1 MGLSSLK
8 KNMAK
13 QKHIIFTG
21 GGTLGHV
28 MPNLPLIEH
37 YQKKG
42 WKVSYIG
49 SKKGEERAKIE
60 GLGIPYYPIR
70 TGKLRRY
77 FDLQNLLDIFNVI
90 IAIVQAFFL
99 MLRLR
104 PNVLFSK
111 GGYVALPPVVAAWLT
126 RVPTVIHESDM
137 TPGLT
142 TNLSKRFAKQI
153 CVSFQNATKYFPK
166 EKVNWT
172 GLPVRNLVFEAKR
185 ERGLEV
191 SGFDGKRPIL
201 LVFGGSLGAGFLN
214 DMVRENVKNG
224 HFSAYDVMN
233 ICGHDKLDKTMNFP
247 NYVQFESLADDFLH
261 VMQAADLVITRGG
274 ATSLFELLAMKKLHI
289 VIPLSKSASRGDQ
302 IDNAK
307 YFASLGVST
316 FIEEEDYSW
325 EKMQQLIQTT
335 FENKASTLSK
345 INELEFAGATGKVI
359 GVIEGVG

>member
-1 MGLSSLK
+1 
-8 KNMAK
+8 MAK
-13 QKHIIFTG
+13 QKHIVFTG

-37 YQKKG
+37 YQQRG
-42 WKVSYIG
+42 WTVSYIG

-60 GLGIPYYPIR
+60 ALGIPYYPIR

-77 FDLQNLLDIFNVI
+77 FDWQNFLDIFNVLL
-90 IAIVQAFFL
+90 AIFQSFFL

-104 PNVLFSK
+104 PQVLFSK

-142 TNLSKRFAKQI
+142 TKLSKRFARKI
-153 CVSFQNATKYFPK
+153 CVSFQNAAKYFSK
-166 EKVNWT
+166 DKVNWT
-172 GLPVRNLVFEAKR
+172 GLPVRNLVFEANK

-191 SGFDGKRPIL
+191 SGFSGERPIL
-201 LVFGGSLGAGFLN
+201 LVFGGSLGAEFLN
-214 DMVRENVKNG
+214 NMVREQVKNG
-224 HFSAYDVMN
+224 NLASYDVIN
-233 ICGHDKLDKTMNFP
+233 ICGNGQLDTDMQFE

-261 VMQAADLVITRGG
+261 IMQAADIVIARGG

-289 VIPLSKSASRGDQ
+289 IVPLSKKASRGDQ

-307 YFASLGVST
+307 YFAELGVST
-316 FIEEEDYSW
+316 FIEEEDYTW
-325 EKMQQLIQTT
+325 EKMQGMISSTLANQTT
-335 FENKASTLSK
+335 TLAK
-345 INELEFAGATGKVI
+345 INELEFANATQKVLD
-359 GVIEGVG
+359 VINTAS